1 MKSTIA
7 IMALLLASPAWAE
20 EQLCCIPHAQ
30 GLVIQHFDAPHT
42 YQTQNTG
49 PYIPHASCFN
59 SLGRD
64 IPCPTISSE
73 LPKGLCF
80 DPSTG
85 KIMNDG
91 ISCKME
97 PVTWHLLTKSQGG
110 TVSLIKGLTE
120 KECKTV
126 WEKLMSHCPN
136 GPGTICLVGPSSIVS
151 AECFE

>member
-64 IPCPTISSE
+64 IPCPPISSE
-73 LPKGLCF
+73 LPKGFCF
-80 DPSTG
+80 DLSTE
-85 KIMNDG
+85 KIMSDG
-91 ISCKME
+91 ISCKSE
-97 PVTWHLLTKSQGG
+97 PVTWHLLTKSRSGE
-110 TVSLIKGLTE
+110 VSLIKGLTE
-120 KECKTV
+120 KECKTTMENLLPH
-126 WEKLMSHCPN
+126 WSD
-136 GPGTICLVGPSSIVS
+136 CLKCVYTSSPSDIEL
-151 AECFE
+151 AKCFE